1 MKKHIKKL
9 LDNITGKKEEFL
21 SRYSRLYEKGNLEEI
36 VMLRKK
42 TILQRYVIIAAAGV
56 VMLFAVTAQHY
67 EEASNIV
74 VEDGS
79 AKAVIRSADRSYD
92 YEFKVKVKGE
102 EEAQSVIVH
111 IEPKSDEASETQE
124 DKTETAEETETEA
137 ENSVDYNALAD
148 AVSESPARNQ
158 IVLPAYTEDG
168 RAVSWNCTRDYT
180 WLIIIAATAAIFI
193 AIYRS
198 RFEKVEKEE
207 KDAQSSV
214 LLELPSFINK
224 NILLLNGGLVLT
236 DAFER
241 IVTEHQKNGESGNYF
256 YERLNEIYIN
266 SREANIPVEV
276 QLSDFARNSGVREF
290 IRVAAVISDNIC
302 KGTSLTESLESE
314 SDYLWF
320 SRKKKA
326 EELGRLAETKMTF
339 PLVILLVILIMIT
352 IAPAMLEM

>member
-1 MKKHIKKL
+1 MKKHIEKL

-21 SRYSRLYEKGNLEEI
+21 SRYSRLYEKGNIEEI

-42 TILQRYVIIAAAGV
+42 TILQRYVIIAAAGI

-111 IEPKSDEASETQE
+111 IEPKSDEASEHKE
-124 DKTETAEETETEA
+124 DKTETAEKAETE
-137 ENSVDYNALAD
+137 NPVDYNALAD
-148 AVSESPARNQ
+148 TVSENPARNK

-168 RAVSWNCTRDYT
+168 RAVRWTCTRDYT
-180 WLIIIAATAAIFI
+180 WLVIIAATAAIFI